1 MTTMLNPHRIKAA
14 YTSIKDLRT
23 MRKEY
28 APSYSING
36 RTVKAM
42 TTRFKTATKAL
53 EYANTF
59 LCGWRERY
67 DAQIAGMVTASVEP
81 TAVVEVA

>member
-1 MTTMLNPHRIKAA
+1 MTAMINPHLVKPA

-42 TTRFKTATKAL
+42 TTRFKTATRAL
-53 EYANTF
+53 EYADTF
-59 LCGWRERY
+59 LRGWRERY

>member
-1 MTTMLNPHRIKAA
+1 MTTMLNPHLVKAA

-36 RTVKAM
+36 RMVKAK

-53 EYANTF
+53 EYADTF
-59 LCGWRERY
+59 LREWRDRY
-67 DAQIAGMVTASVEP
+67 DTQIAGMVE
-81 TAVVEVA
+81 VVG